1 MRTRATSVI
10 LHEALTSNA
19 YDDKRF
25 QRIIV
30 EEMVAFLPAK
40 LFAACDHSFASRP
53 GTHREEGGTRF
64 MHEHDNR
71 SDIARLRQRIAE
83 EYEAATRGLTGLAT
97 GFATHQFITQRMEHI
112 GAYHEAL
119 QHLVGE
125 QEAIRIVAETLEA
138 VQAAPGGMHEL

>member
-1 MRTRATSVI
+1 LYLQQTASLFCLPPGLII
-10 LHEALTSNA
+10 L
-19 YDDKRF
+19 
-25 QRIIV
+25 
-30 EEMVAFLPAK
+30 
-40 LFAACDHSFASRP
+40 
-53 GTHREEGGTRF
+53 
-64 MHEHDNR
+64 
-71 SDIARLRQRIAE
+71 
-83 EYEAATRGLTGLAT
+83 ATRGLTGLAT